1 MGEFKTNSGIE
12 LKDIYAPEDIGEF
25 DYEKKLGM
33 PGSYPFTRGP
43 YRTMYTGRTWTL
55 RSQIGYGTPELTNE
69 RIKYL
74 TKQGQTGFTMSID
87 LPTSY
92 GFDSDH
98 PIAKGEVGTTGVPI
112 STLEDL
118 EMVFDEV
125 PIGDLRVS
133 LSIRPPVSAVTL
145 GMYAAM
151 ANKRGIDLEKLSG
164 TQQDDP
170 LFQMSGGPLQTHIQ
184 FFPLD
189 QIMRLCVD
197 VAEYCARY
205 LPKLNWMPA
214 NGYNIR
220 ETGVSAVHEA
230 AFAMSGA
237 LYISEKLI
245 ERGLKPDDFLNRLT
259 FFHSSCVDFFEEI
272 AKFRAMRR
280 LWARLCKD
288 RLGAKEDRSCMFR
301 TSCQTAGSSLTTQQP
316 MVNIVRATVES
327 MAGILGGVQSLQASS
342 YDEGLSLPTEKSA
355 TMSLRIQQV
364 LAEETGI
371 SKVID
376 PLAGSYMIE
385 ALTDELESK
394 MEKMIEK
401 IDGLGGMVEAVRKG
415 WTEDEINRSRTE
427 RLRKI
432 NSGEEVL
439 VGVNRYV
446 EESEEPIEIFYPDEE
461 SWEKERAQYLS
472 EFRKKRDNDK
482 VLKSLDVVKE
492 KMVTDVNMITFIMDA
507 IVSGATMGEIHD
519 AMREAIDFNFEY

>member
-1 MGEFKTNSGIE
+1 MGESKTNSGIE
-12 LKDIYAPEDIGEF
+12 LKDIYVPEDTKKF
-25 DYEKKLGM
+25 DYDKKLGM

-43 YRTMYTGRTWTL
+43 YKTMYTGRTWTL
-55 RSQIGYGTPELTNE
+55 RSQIGYATPELTNE

-92 GFDSDH
+92 GFDSDD
-98 PIAKGEVGTTGVPI
+98 PLVRGEVGTTGVPI
-112 STLEDL
+112 STLGDMET
-118 EMVFDEV
+118 VFKDV
-125 PIGDLRVS
+125 AIGDMRVS

-145 GMYAAM
+145 GMYVAM
-151 ANKRGIDLEKLSG
+151 ANRRGIDLKKLSG

-220 ETGVSAVHEA
+220 ETGVNAIHEA

-237 LYISEKLI
+237 LYVSERLK

-259 FFHSSCVDFFEEI
+259 FFHSSSIDFFEEVS
-272 AKFRAMRR
+272 KFRAMRR
-280 LWARLCKD
+280 LWARLCRE
-288 RLGAKEDRSCMFR
+288 RLGAKEDRSCLFR

-316 MVNIVRATVES
+316 LVNIVRATVES

-342 YDEGLSLPTEKSA
+342 YDEGFSLPTEKSA

-371 SKVID
+371 SNVID
-376 PLAGSYMIE
+376 PFAGSYMIE
-385 ALTDELESK
+385 TLTDELETK
-394 MEKMIEK
+394 MEEMIGE
-401 IDGLGGMVEAVRKG
+401 IDGMGGIIEAVKAG
-415 WTEDEINRSRTE
+415 WIEDEINRSRTE

-439 VGVNRYV
+439 VGVNRYM
-446 EESEEPIEIFYPDEE
+446 EESEEPIDILYPDEE
-461 SWEKERAQYLS
+461 AWENKRTAYLA
-472 EFRKKRDNDK
+472 EFRKKRDNDST
-482 VLKSLDVVKE
+482 LKSLDIVKE
-492 KMVTDVNMITFIMDA
+492 KMVTDINIIPFIMDA
-507 IVSGATMGEIHD
+507 VVSGATMGEIHN
-519 AMREAIDFNFEY
+519 AMREAIGFEIE